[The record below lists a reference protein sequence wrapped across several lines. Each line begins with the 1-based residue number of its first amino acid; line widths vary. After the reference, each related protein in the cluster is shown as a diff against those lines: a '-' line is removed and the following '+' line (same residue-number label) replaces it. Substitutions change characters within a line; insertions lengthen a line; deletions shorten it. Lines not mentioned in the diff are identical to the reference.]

1 LTGMKITEILSPE
14 MVVAQLRGGTKP
26 EVLTELAECLC
37 NGYKEI
43 SFERLLGV
51 LNERERLGSTA
62 IGDGIAIPHG
72 KLRGISRIL
81 GVFGRS
87 PQGVDFDSL
96 DGNPTHLFFLLVA
109 PEDSAS
115 LHLKALA
122 RVSRLFKDASFRQHL
137 LDAPDAGELYR
148 LLKEED
154 NKY

>member
-1 LTGMKITEILSPE
+1 MKIAEILSPE
-14 MVVAQLRGGTKP
+14 MVIPQLHGASKA
-26 EVLTELAECLC
+26 EVLSELAQCLC
-37 NGYKEI
+37 KTHTEVT
-43 SFERLLGV
+43 FDRLLAV

-72 KLRGISRIL
+72 KLRGITQIL

-87 PQGVDFDSL
+87 SGGVDFDSL
-96 DGNPTHLFFLLVA
+96 DGNPTNLFFLLVA

-122 RVSRLFKDASFRQHL
+122 RVSRLFKDSGFRQRL
-137 LDAPDAGELYR
+137 LDAPEASELYR

-154 NKY
+154 SKY

>member
-1 LTGMKITEILSPE
+1 MKITEILSPE
-14 MVVAQLRGGTKP
+14 MVVSQLHSGTKA
-26 EVLTELAECLC
+26 EVLSQLGQCLC
-37 NGYKEI
+37 HAHSEI
-43 SFERLLGV
+43 AFDRLLAV

-72 KLRGISRIL
+72 KLKGITQIL

-87 PQGVDFDSL
+87 REGIDFDSL
-96 DGNPTHLFFLLVA
+96 DGSPTHLFFLLVA

-122 RVSRLFKDASFRQHL
+122 RVSRLFKDAGFRQHL
-137 LDAPDAGELYR
+137 LDAADSDELYR

-154 NKY
+154 SKY

>member
-1 LTGMKITEILSPE
+1 MKITEILSPQ
-14 MVVAQLRGGTKP
+14 MVIPQLRGASKAD
-26 EVLTELAECLC
+26 VLTELSQCLC
-37 NGYKEI
+37 KEHPEVM
-43 SFERLLGV
+43 FDRLLGV

-72 KLRGISRIL
+72 KLRGITQIL

-87 PQGVDFDSL
+87 TAGVDFDSL

-122 RVSRLFKDASFRQHL
+122 RVSRLFKDGGFRQRL
-137 LDAPDAGELYR
+137 LEAPDADELYR

-154 NKY
+154 SKY

>member
-1 LTGMKITEILSPE
+1 
-14 MVVAQLRGGTKP
+14 MVVSQLHGGTKA
-26 EVLTELAECLC
+26 EVLSQLAQCLC
-37 NGYKEI
+37 NTHPGI
-43 SFERLLGV
+43 AFDRLLAV

-72 KLRGISRIL
+72 KLKGITQIL

-87 PQGVDFDSL
+87 REGIDFDSL
-96 DGNPTHLFFLLVA
+96 DGSPTHLFFLLVA

-122 RVSRLFKDASFRQHL
+122 RVSRLFKDGGFRQHL
-137 LDAPDAGELYR
+137 LDAADSDELYR

-154 NKY
+154 SKY

>member
-1 LTGMKITEILSPE
+1 MKIAEILTPE
-14 MVVAQLRGGTKP
+14 MVVAQLRGLTKA

-37 NGYKEI
+37 KGHKEV
-43 SFERLLGV
+43 SFERLLSV

-72 KLRGISRIL
+72 KLRGITNIL

-87 PQGVDFDSL
+87 TGGVDFESL

-122 RVSRLFKDASFRQHL
+122 RVSRLFKDAGFRQRL
-137 LDAPDAGELYR
+137 LDAGDGAELYR

>member
-1 LTGMKITEILSPE
+1 MKITEILTPGT
-14 MVVAQLRGGTKP
+14 VIAQLRGSGKA
-26 EVLTELAECLC
+26 EVLTELAQSLC
-37 NGYKEI
+37 KEQREV
-43 SFERLLGV
+43 SFDRLLGV

-72 KLRGISRIL
+72 KLRGINKII

-87 PQGVDFDSL
+87 PGGVDFDSL

-122 RVSRLFKDASFRQHL
+122 RVSRLFKDGGFRQRL
-137 LDAPDAGELYR
+137 LDAPDAAELYR
-148 LLKEED
+148 LLVEED
-154 NKY
+154 KKY

>member
-1 LTGMKITEILSPE
+1 MKITEILTPE
-14 MVVAQLRGGTKP
+14 MIVAQLRGGTKP
-26 EVLTELAECLC
+26 EVLTELAETLC
-37 NGYKEI
+37 KEHKEI
-43 SFERLLGV
+43 AFDRLLGV

-72 KLRGISRIL
+72 KLRGITKIL

-87 PQGVDFDSL
+87 PGGVDFESL

-122 RVSRLFKDASFRQHL
+122 RVSRLFKDGSFRQRL
-137 LDAPDAGELYR
+137 LDAADGAELYR

>member
-1 LTGMKITEILSPE
+1 MKITEILSPE
-14 MVVAQLRGGTKP
+14 MVVPQLRGQSKP
-26 EVLTELAECLC
+26 EVLNELAQRLC
-37 NGYKEI
+37 HSHQEI
-43 SFERLLGV
+43 AFDKLLGV

-72 KLRGISRIL
+72 KLRGITSIL

-87 PQGVDFDSL
+87 PGGVDFDSL
-96 DGNPTHLFFLLVA
+96 DGNPTQLFFLLIA

-122 RVSRLFKDASFRQHL
+122 RVSRLFKDAGFRQRL
-137 LDAPDAGELYR
+137 LEAPDAGEIYR
-148 LLKEED
+148 LLNEED